1 MENLEKLLEMTDAE
15 FGAIAKNGKF
25 KSREEIDSVYKLM
38 DIAKDVYCI
47 WQYEDDMGG
56 GEDEMSYA
64 GGSYARGG
72 RGGNRGGGR
81 SNRGGSYRGGSYE
94 GGSYEGGSYEG
105 GSYEGGS
112 MAGGSYARGRGRN
125 ARRDSMGRYS
135 REGGYSRAD
144 GKQEYIEQMR
154 ELMMDAP
161 DEQTRQSI
169 QRMISE
175 MENQ

>member
-47 WQYEDDMGG
+47 WQYEDDMEG
-56 GEDEMSYA
+56 GESEMSYA
-64 GGSYARGG
+64 GGSYARDGRGG
-72 RGGNRGGGR
+72 NRGGNRGGGR
-81 SNRGGSYRGGSYE
+81 SYHGGSYDGSYE
-94 GGSYEGGSYEG
+94 GSYDDG
-105 GSYEGGS
+105 
-112 MAGGSYARGRGRN
+112 MGGSYARGRGRN
-125 ARRDSMGRYS
+125 AKRDSMGRYS

-144 GKQEYIEQMR
+144 GKQEYIEHMR
-154 ELMMDAP
+154 DMMMDAP

-175 MENQ
+175 IENQ

>member
-1 MENLEKLLEMTDAE
+1 MENLDKLLEMTDAE

-38 DIAKDVYCI
+38 DIAKDIYCV
-47 WQYEDDMGG
+47 WQYEDEMEG
-56 GEDEMSYA
+56 GEDEMPYDR

-72 RGGNRGGGR
+72 NRGGR
-81 SNRGGSYRGGSYE
+81 RDMRGGRSYRGSYDGSYDD
-94 GGSYEGGSYEG
+94 GMMDG
-105 GSYEGGS
+105 
-112 MAGGSYARGRGRN
+112 MGGSYARGRGRN
-125 ARRDSMGRYS
+125 AKRDSMGRYS

-144 GKQEYIEQMR
+144 GKQEYIEHMR
-154 ELMMDAP
+154 DMMMDAP

>member
-1 MENLEKLLEMTDAE
+1 MENLDKLLEMTDAE

-64 GGSYARGG
+64 RGGSYARGD
-72 RGGNRGGGR
+72 RGGNRGG
-81 SNRGGSYRGGSYE
+81 NRGGRSYRGGSYE
-94 GGSYEGGSYEG
+94 GYYDGSYDDG
-105 GSYEGGS
+105 
-112 MAGGSYARGRGRN
+112 MGGSYARGRRY
-125 ARRDSMGRYS
+125 AKRDSMGRYS

-144 GKQEYIEQMR
+144 GKQEYIEHMR
-154 ELMMDAP
+154 DMMMDAP
-161 DEQTRQSI
+161 DEKTRQSI
-169 QRMISE
+169 QRMIAE